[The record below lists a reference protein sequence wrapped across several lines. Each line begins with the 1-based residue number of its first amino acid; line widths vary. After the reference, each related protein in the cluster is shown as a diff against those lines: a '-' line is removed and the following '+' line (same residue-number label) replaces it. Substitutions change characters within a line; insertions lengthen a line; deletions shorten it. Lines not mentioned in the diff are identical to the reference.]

1 MYSKQFLLFF
11 NLADSLDTAETGD
24 KTDGMLLVSILLT
37 YFSSND
43 FYFCCLHCY

>member
-24 KTDGMLLVSILLT
+24 KTAGMLFASILLT
-37 YFSSND
+37 SFSSND
-43 FYFCCLHCY
+43 FYFYLHCY